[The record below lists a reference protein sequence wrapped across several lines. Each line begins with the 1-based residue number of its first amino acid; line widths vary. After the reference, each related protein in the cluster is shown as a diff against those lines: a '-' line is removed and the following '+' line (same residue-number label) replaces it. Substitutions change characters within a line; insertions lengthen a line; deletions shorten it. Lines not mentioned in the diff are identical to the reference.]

1 LTSRD
6 VIRTFCSTVKSNG
19 DLDYTLT
26 SLETLFNK
34 NYEVKDF
41 YVDTIIDYA
50 TRAHDCES
58 SMDLV
63 NRGVNITPDAKLIRK
78 KKAIVSELIAAY
90 KLDRAERELT
100 SIITI
105 DDEVPTLLAE
115 LYFKRGDESHDA
127 EEKILWLNK
136 VLDVNEGNTMLP
148 RFTVTLQSTLDTISA
163 IAKGIVKAGQI
174 DVAFEFAER
183 ISAYWSSWIPLY
195 IYLRKEAKDNQLS
208 LNSSLKYD
216 GDTIA
221 EITRVCPSSK
231 DYPSQEFISLWI
243 DLYNNFVSKSHSQP
257 KDKAINSLS
266 NLKDSMLSFA
276 PASELADTVEELTRI
291 IVKLKWELAIE
302 FEHDQSYD
310 NAIELYEQVANDSVS
325 SYVNRA
331 ELRALICY
339 VKAERISDIEEN
351 RITEALKQHSYQA
364 LREDLA
370 YRYACLLLKNTRP
383 ADAES
388 IVRTYLPEET
398 QLLDM
403 CENIYIKEAELK
415 LDEFNQLVEKLNK
428 GQMTVAEATEFKSA
442 LREYKKQISDKLTD
456 LGRPLGRFV
465 PLVEAYILN
474 KMFEEENYL
483 DVLKK
488 LMQEN
493 PNYIE
498 DNTDFH
504 NVAIASLGLLES
516 DCSDESVLKR
526 AIATCLTAIYSD
538 RLFVQSLDYTSWDD
552 KYTFTLDG
560 SLGQTNDDEYDELPE
575 NINFDTPVDN
585 VNIAI
590 IDVQN
595 NLLTRVETAVRKLHP
610 NLETFCNKERDAL
623 SKLIDLRLDKSYIMA
638 SPQLCRTL
646 ASVRMSIEN
655 AFEYELEQNY
665 DNREDVIA
673 LGTEYGFTGP
683 DYADYSKGYNALL
696 ICKNSLSS
704 TTASRVPGAFSSD
717 SVTAIKR
724 FKKLYADLKSS
735 VGTAMNEDI
744 RSKMD
749 FKSFLDKY
757 EIICRAIADTTLS
770 LTCSNYVNGE
780 VVHLLNDNSMQ
791 LRDGLGYMVRIY
803 NIAPSSI
810 QVKNNLEGILSSLV
824 HKAEKDNLTAD
835 RNALQNALRN
845 LNGKFDNVV
854 ALPTIIAKVNNDR
867 IEEHT
872 ALSQLY
878 DLYLKDRNDSE
889 VCDAL
894 ATLAKICIHK
904 YIIQDSYRGCS
915 NVKSILDKLQNNR
928 SAAFNE
934 AAKILALE
942 YLNILKKLPEDT
954 RFLIMR
960 GFSFDGSTLNSK
972 GLALKVGLEYM
983 KRLGNVNF

>member
-1 LTSRD
+1 
-6 VIRTFCSTVKSNG
+6 
-19 DLDYTLT
+19 
-26 SLETLFNK
+26 
-34 NYEVKDF
+34 
-41 YVDTIIDYA
+41 
-50 TRAHDCES
+50 
-58 SMDLV
+58 
-63 NRGVNITPDAKLIRK
+63 
-78 KKAIVSELIAAY
+78 
-90 KLDRAERELT
+90 
-100 SIITI
+100 
-105 DDEVPTLLAE
+105 
-115 LYFKRGDESHDA
+115 
-127 EEKILWLNK
+127 
-136 VLDVNEGNTMLP
+136 
-148 RFTVTLQSTLDTISA
+148 
-163 IAKGIVKAGQI
+163 
-174 DVAFEFAER
+174 
-183 ISAYWSSWIPLY
+183 
-195 IYLRKEAKDNQLS
+195 
-208 LNSSLKYD
+208 
-216 GDTIA
+216 
-221 EITRVCPSSK
+221 
-231 DYPSQEFISLWI
+231 
-243 DLYNNFVSKSHSQP
+243 
-257 KDKAINSLS
+257 
-266 NLKDSMLSFA
+266 
-276 PASELADTVEELTRI
+276 
-291 IVKLKWELAIE
+291 
-302 FEHDQSYD
+302 
-310 NAIELYEQVANDSVS
+310 
-325 SYVNRA
+325 
-331 ELRALICY
+331 
-339 VKAERISDIEEN
+339 
-351 RITEALKQHSYQA
+351 
-364 LREDLA
+364 
-370 YRYACLLLKNTRP
+370 
-383 ADAES
+383 
-388 IVRTYLPEET
+388 
-398 QLLDM
+398 
-403 CENIYIKEAELK
+403 
-415 LDEFNQLVEKLNK
+415 
-428 GQMTVAEATEFKSA
+428 
-442 LREYKKQISDKLTD
+442 
-456 LGRPLGRFV
+456 
-465 PLVEAYILN
+465 
-474 KMFEEENYL
+474 
-483 DVLKK
+483 
-488 LMQEN
+488 
-493 PNYIE
+493 
-498 DNTDFH
+498 
-504 NVAIASLGLLES
+504 
-516 DCSDESVLKR
+516 
-526 AIATCLTAIYSD
+526 
-538 RLFVQSLDYTSWDD
+538 
-552 KYTFTLDG
+552 
-560 SLGQTNDDEYDELPE
+560 
-575 NINFDTPVDN
+575 
-585 VNIAI
+585 
-590 IDVQN
+590 
-595 NLLTRVETAVRKLHP
+595 
-610 NLETFCNKERDAL
+610 
-623 SKLIDLRLDKSYIMA
+623 
-638 SPQLCRTL
+638 
-646 ASVRMSIEN
+646 MSIEN